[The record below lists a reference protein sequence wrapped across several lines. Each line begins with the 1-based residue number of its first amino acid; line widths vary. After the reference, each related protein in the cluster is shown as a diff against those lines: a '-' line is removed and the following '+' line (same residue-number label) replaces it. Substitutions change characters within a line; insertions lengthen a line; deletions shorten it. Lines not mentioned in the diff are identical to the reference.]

1 MPSIVIMVPGMYMY
15 RSLYNLGVSNVAEA
29 AHWMAGAFII
39 VLALPLGLVAAR
51 ILTDRSFRH
60 VI

>member
-1 MPSIVIMVPGMYMY
+1 MKKFK
-15 RSLYNLGVSNVAEA
+15 R
-29 AHWMAGAFII
+29 AFII